1 MNKIIAVIFIL
12 FVIIS
17 CTSKENVSELLE
29 GKLTVEVYPEN
40 IKQIKLTE
48 QKILSEILIL
58 LHKRVSK
65 KEIIEHF
72 KISESEYSNYINQL
86 FIEGLIKSSDGKEFV
101 PACMIVASGDRED
114 IKKYVEQFSN
124 DIENIIIEKY
134 QTVKE
139 KYRQLNSFYN
149 ISFEESSLFIL
160 YNVLLDKWQKE
171 NIVEKF
177 LRSDIPMR
185 GSNQYY
191 LMVNQEDTLQ
201 QSANKLW
208 LENKYEDYKE
218 YFLCVFGNISRR
230 ANYIDIKRE
239 QLIQDFGM
247 SEVSNEIVFKKKIID
262 DLVKFM
268 SGELKAA
275 DKNLTFPLNK
285 YGLLK
290 NSELILPV
298 ISNRE
303 NETLTQMALLI
314 SDELINYL
322 DSKRPVFVKK
332 YLSSVYKDEV
342 SFREWTFWIYK
353 FIAAEAAS
361 NLFDKG
367 YIKKPSREL
376 FYYLILK

>member
-17 CTSKENVSELLE
+17 CKSKENVFEMLE
-29 GKLTVEVYPEN
+29 GKITVEVYPDN
-40 IKQIKLTE
+40 LKQEKLAE
-48 QKILSEILIL
+48 QKALKNILIL
-58 LHKRVSK
+58 LHNRVSK
-65 KEIIEHF
+65 EAIINHL
-72 KISESEYSNYINQL
+72 KISEAEYSNYINQL

-101 PACMIVASGDRED
+101 PACMIVTSRERED
-114 IKKYVEQFSN
+114 IKKYVKQFSN
-124 DIENIIIEKY
+124 DIANIIIEKY

-149 ISFEESSLFIL
+149 ISFEESSLFML
-160 YNVLLDKWQKE
+160 YNVLLDKWQNE

-185 GSNQYY
+185 GSNRYY
-191 LMVNQEDTLQ
+191 LMVNQEDTLH

-208 LENKYEDYKE
+208 LENKFEDYNE
-218 YFLCVFGNISRR
+218 YYLCVFGNISRR
-230 ANYIDIKRE
+230 ENYIDIKRE
-239 QLIQDFGM
+239 QLIRDFGM

-275 DKNLTFPLNK
+275 NRELTFPLNK
-285 YGLLK
+285 YGLL
-290 NSELILPV
+290 NNNELILPV
-298 ISNRE
+298 ISKRE
-303 NETLTQMALLI
+303 NEILTKMSILV
-314 SDELINYL
+314 SEGLINYF
-322 DSKRPVFVKK
+322 DSKRTAFVKK

-342 SFREWTFWIYK
+342 SFREWTFWTYK
-353 FIAAEAAS
+353 FITADAAN